1 MNLENELTYKI
12 NIFKLDKYQM
22 IDFTQQTDKIVML
35 DKWTQRPPVASI
47 HSAVEDFDLFM
58 QNVRGCGG
66 QVKNLSSL

>member
-1 MNLENELTYKI
+1 
-12 NIFKLDKYQM
+12 M

-66 QVKNLSSL
+66 QVKNLCSLSDAGIKFTKLLKQKFL